1 MFKTRELIL
10 VALFAALTAIGAF
23 IRIPIPYVPFT
34 LQFLFCAFSGLL
46 LGSKLGAISQI
57 IYVGIGLL
65 GFPIFTQGGGISYI
79 FNPTFGYLLGFIVAA
94 YVIGKIS
101 ENIKNIRFIKCFF
114 TVLVGLFFV
123 YLLGVIYL
131 YGIYNLYLG
140 HKVSLYWAFFY
151 GFVIFILKDLT
162 LCIIISL
169 SAIKII
175 PVLRKSL

>member
-1 MFKTRELIL
+1 MLTTRELIL
-10 VALFAALTAIGAF
+10 VSLFAALTAIGSF
-23 IRIPIPYVPFT
+23 IKIPIPYVPFT
-34 LQFLFCAFSGLL
+34 LQFLFCVFSGLL
-46 LGSKLGAISQI
+46 LGSKLGSISQI
-57 IYVGIGLL
+57 IYIGAGLL

-94 YVIGKIS
+94 YVIGKII
-101 ENIKNIRFIKCFF
+101 ENIKSITFIKCFF
-114 TVLVGLFFV
+114 TVLAGLFFV

-140 HKVSLYWAFFY
+140 HSVSLYWAFFY

-169 SAIKII
+169 AAIKII

>member
-1 MFKTRELIL
+1 MFKTKELIL
-10 VALFAALTAIGAF
+10 VSLFAALTAIGSF

-57 IYVGIGLL
+57 IYVGAGLL

-101 ENIKNIRFIKCFF
+101 ETIKNIRFIKCFF
-114 TVLVGLFFV
+114 TLLSGLFFV
-123 YLLGVIYL
+123 YLLGVLYL

-140 HKVSLYWAFFY
+140 HTVSVYWAFFY
-151 GFVIFILKDLT
+151 GFVIFILKDLI
-162 LCIIISL
+162 LCIIISF
-169 SAIKII
+169 AAVKII